1 MSRQSINFWVL
12 FTISIILS
20 AIVISVFV
28 KALKV
33 ILMVILILAL
43 APIIYLVLRLIIPG
57 QKTIDENDKLKKR
70 H

>member
-1 MSRQSINFWVL
+1 MSRQTINFWVL
-12 FTISIILS
+12 FTISVILS

-28 KALKV
+28 KALKFV
-33 ILMVILILAL
+33 LMALLVLAL
-43 APIIYLVLRLIIPG
+43 SPVIYLILRLIIPG

>member
-1 MSRQSINFWVL
+1 MSRQTINFWVL
-12 FTISIILS
+12 FIISIIIS

-33 ILMVILILAL
+33 ILMVLLVLAL
-43 APIIYLVLRLIIPG
+43 APIVYMVLRLIIPG
-57 QKTIDENDKLKKR
+57 QKTVDENDKLGKR

>member
-1 MSRQSINFWVL
+1 MSRQTINFWVL

-20 AIVISVFV
+20 AIIISVFV

-43 APIIYLVLRLIIPG
+43 APIVYLVLRLIIPG
-57 QKTIDENDKLKKR
+57 QKTIDEDDKLGKR